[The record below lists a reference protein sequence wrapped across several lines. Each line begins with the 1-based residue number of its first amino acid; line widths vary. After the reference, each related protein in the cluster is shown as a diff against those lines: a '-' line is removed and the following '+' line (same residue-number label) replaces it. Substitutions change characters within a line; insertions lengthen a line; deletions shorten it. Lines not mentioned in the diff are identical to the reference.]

1 MNDHY
6 FMCTYS
12 GPDRI
17 QQYVATSG
25 TNVNTNVT
33 FTHSTGK
40 IVSFTFPI
48 IDDKITLEDIETYQ
62 LSFISFTRNPFT
74 TTTVTLGNPLDV
86 QIKDDDCKELIPH
99 LIILFLLD
107 LIVSFGATAYE
118 FGEHEGIGRY
128 SVVANKGR
136 ARDVTIQING
146 GMRD

>member
-12 GPDRI
+12 GPDRT

-25 TNVNTNVT
+25 TSVNTNVT
-33 FTHSTGK
+33 FTRSTGNT
-40 IVSFTFPI
+40 VSFTFPI

-74 TTTVTLGNPLDV
+74 TTTVTLGSPLDV

-107 LIVSFGATAYE
+107 LLVSFGATAYE
-118 FGEHEGIGRY
+118 FGEYESIGQY
-128 SVVANKGR
+128 SVVADKGR
-136 ARDVTIQING
+136 ARDVTIQIIG